1 MSDLFQVIV
10 VLAAMAIPASAQ
22 TASRTYYDGQGRFAG
37 SSVTRG
43 SSSSFYGSNGQFAGS
58 AIRNGNTSSFYDAQ
72 GRFVGT
78 SIGPRR

>member
-1 MSDLFQVIV
+1 
-10 VLAAMAIPASAQ
+10 
-22 TASRTYYDGQGRFAG
+22 
-37 SSVTRG
+37 VTRG